1 MRICF
6 DAGKTQFLL
15 SMALSI
21 PFDEDFNDP
30 ESQVSRDLITSL
42 EKQLRDFLRIDPRLR
57 NTFGVNLF
65 KVKIPF
71 T

>member
-1 MRICF
+1 M
-6 DAGKTQFLL
+6 
-15 SMALSI
+15 SLSI

-30 ESQVSRDLITSL
+30 ESQVSKDLIANL
-42 EKQLRDFLRIDPRLR
+42 EAQMADILRIDPRLR